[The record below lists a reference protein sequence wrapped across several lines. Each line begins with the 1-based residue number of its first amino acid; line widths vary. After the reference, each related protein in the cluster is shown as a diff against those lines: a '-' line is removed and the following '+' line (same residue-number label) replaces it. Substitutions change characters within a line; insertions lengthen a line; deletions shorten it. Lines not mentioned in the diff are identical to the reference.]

1 MKTNYINTISIFSL
15 IISAI
20 LLTLAYILEYFLN
33 LAPCDLCMKQRYIH
47 FGILSASL
55 ITYIFFKTFKL
66 NFILIFILPI
76 LWLLSFV
83 TSFYHYGIE
92 QKLWLG
98 FSGCES
104 DIKFGKETLS
114 EILKTN
120 PANCGIPQFE
130 IFTLSL
136 AGWNA
141 IFSLSVFIIIVLFL
155 LKIRGVY

>member
-1 MKTNYINTISIFSL
+1 MKMHHKNIISIFSL
-15 IISAI
+15 IISAL
-20 LLTLAYILEYFLN
+20 LLTSAYTLEYFLN

-47 FGILSASL
+47 FGILSDSI

-76 LWLLSFV
+76 LWLLSFL
-83 TSFYHYGIE
+83 TSFYHHGIE
-92 QKLWLG
+92 KKLWLG
-98 FSGCES
+98 FSSCES
-104 DIKFGKETLS
+104 NIRFGKETLS

-120 PANCGIPQFE
+120 PVNCGIPQFE
-130 IFTLSL
+130 ILSLSL

-141 IFSLSVFIIIVLFL
+141 IFSLSVFIIIILFL